1 MKKHPVF
8 VTLFVAV
15 VILGF
20 GVSAAYYN
28 TKSFAFDEETVLFSR
43 DNEGITVLDYKIYY
57 KDIETVYEDTKGYMP
72 KKAISTAP
80 HLVPDLD
87 TLTYIMYI

>member
-8 VTLFVAV
+8 ITLFVAL

-28 TKSFAFDEETVLFSR
+28 TKSFAFDEEAVLFSR

-57 KDIETVYEDTKGYMP
+57 EDIEEMYDETKGYLP
-72 KKAISTAP
+72 EEAYSTAP
-80 HLVPDLD
+80 HLVVDFN
-87 TLTYIMYI
+87 TVTYIMYI